1 MHVVKKVFSNNTNKC
16 AIIALL
22 STTLYYK
29 ITISKR
35 IALHDMMYTLIC
47 KPILCFGNGFWK
59 ILILQ
64 K

>member
-47 KPILCFGNGFWK
+47 KPILCFGNGF
-59 ILILQ
+59 
-64 K
+64 